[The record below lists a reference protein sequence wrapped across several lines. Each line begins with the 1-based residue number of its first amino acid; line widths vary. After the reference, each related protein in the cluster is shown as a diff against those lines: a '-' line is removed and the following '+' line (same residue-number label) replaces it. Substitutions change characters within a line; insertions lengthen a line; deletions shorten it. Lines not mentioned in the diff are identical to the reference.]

1 MIDIKNN
8 IDIMWVYFPEHE
20 SELLQELNELSSFQ
34 FYECYLLEL
43 SAREFLDFFQYL
55 LNYKIDNNLDD
66 KHSIS
71 QLISYGFGPKTTL
84 DEELQFENFQ
94 SIKSRVADLRNEH
107 LTQRIK
113 KEQKV
118 LGSKIE
124 PLSETIKKQDRL

>member
-1 MIDIKNN
+1 M
-8 IDIMWVYFPEHE
+8 
-20 SELLQELNELSSFQ
+20 QELNELSSFQ

-43 SAREFLDFFQYL
+43 SARDLTDFFQYL
-55 LNYKIDNNLDD
+55 SDYKIDNNLDD

-71 QLISYGFGPKTTL
+71 QLISYGFGQKSTL

-94 SIKSRVADLRNEH
+94 SIKSRVDDLRNEH

-124 PLSETIKKQDRL
+124 LLSETIKKQDRL